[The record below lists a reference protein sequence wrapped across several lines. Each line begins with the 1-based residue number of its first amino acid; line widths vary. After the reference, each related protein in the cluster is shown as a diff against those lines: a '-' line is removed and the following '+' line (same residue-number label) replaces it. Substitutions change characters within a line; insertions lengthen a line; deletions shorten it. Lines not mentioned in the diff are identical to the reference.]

1 MDISHITHTLMYIF
15 TYKYMLL
22 YSNIFFSVKG
32 HKIHWIQVA
41 VIGLLTDGMAPPI
54 SGFIFIVISVVVVIV
69 FYFFDY
75 STVVVI
81 VASVYF

>member
-1 MDISHITHTLMYIF
+1 M
-15 TYKYMLL
+15 
-22 YSNIFFSVKG
+22 
-32 HKIHWIQVA
+32 
-41 VIGLLTDGMAPPI
+41 IGLLTDGMAPPI

-75 STVVVI
+75 SSVVGI

>member
-15 TYKYMLL
+15 TYKCILL
-22 YSNIFFSVKG
+22 HSNIFSVKG